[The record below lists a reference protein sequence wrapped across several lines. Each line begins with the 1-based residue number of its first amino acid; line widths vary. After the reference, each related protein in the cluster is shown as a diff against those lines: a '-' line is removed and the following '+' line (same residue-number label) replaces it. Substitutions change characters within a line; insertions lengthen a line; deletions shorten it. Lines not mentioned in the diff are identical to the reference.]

1 MANMTKEVMDMFN
14 NPNASK
20 VLATAE
26 SNGKIHAVP
35 HGSIIAIAPDKV
47 AFAKL
52 VKGKTLENLQSTK
65 NASVTAFVP
74 LQKPGESI
82 GYQVKGIF
90 EGIQEAGPLFDNY
103 QSKMPPNMKL
113 AGVGTI
119 KVEEVYEVS
128 PGPNCGKKLA

>member
-1 MANMTKEVMDMFN
+1 MADMTKEAMDMFN

-20 VLATAE
+20 VLATVDVA
-26 SNGKIHAVP
+26 GKIHAVP
-35 HGSIIAIAPDKV
+35 HGSIMAVAPDKV

-52 VKGKTLENLQSTK
+52 LKGKTQENLQSTK
-65 NASVTAFVP
+65 NASVTVFVP
-74 LQKPGESI
+74 SQQPGESI

-90 EGIQEAGPLFDNY
+90 EGIQESGPLFDNY

-128 PGPNCGKKLA
+128 PGPNCGKRLA